1 MLAGAASEVLSPPA
15 FPHALVHLR
24 PITRQ
29 DLSGWAAY
37 LNLPIVYEQTSW
49 NFPTEDQLAKHVW
62 NPQTSAYVRVV
73 RFAIAERS
81 ADTLVGTIGFHSFQ
95 PDDNSAEISYDLA
108 PRMWGKGIATATC
121 KAMVAWGFRRLSYV
135 RVRAAVLEENVRSV
149 RVLENCGFQFVGA
162 VAAFR
167 EVRDDPRTFNLYE
180 KRSSE
185 LAHDAA

>member
-1 MLAGAASEVLSPPA
+1 MSAVAASESLSPPEL
-15 FPHALVHLR
+15 PHSLVALR

-29 DLSGWAAY
+29 DLSGWATY
-37 LNLPIVYEQTSW
+37 LNLPSVYEQTSW
-49 NFPTEDQLAKHVW
+49 NFPTELQLAKHVW
-62 NPQTSAYVRVV
+62 NPEASISERMV
-73 RFAIAERS
+73 RFAIAERA
-81 ADTLVGTIGFHSFQ
+81 ADTLVGTIGFHTFQ

-108 PRMWGKGIATATC
+108 PRMWGKGIATAAC
-121 KAMVAWGFRRLSYV
+121 KAMVDWGFRRLSYV

-149 RVLENCGFQFVGA
+149 RVLENCDFQFVGA

-167 EVRDDPRTFNLYE
+167 EVRGNPRTFNLYE